1 LTARSRIAPA
11 RQRPVNTR
19 SHARDQTGTGLPFPE
34 RKLTGMRRLLSQ
46 LIHQLGN
53 GRAVDNARTER
64 NELERVFV
72 RIDQLIP
79 VP

>member
-1 LTARSRIAPA
+1 
-11 RQRPVNTR
+11 
-19 SHARDQTGTGLPFPE
+19 
-34 RKLTGMRRLLSQ
+34 MRRLLSQ

-64 NELERVFV
+64 NEHERVLV
-72 RIDQLIP
+72 RIDQLTP